1 MLLTLSGRTSSV
13 LLSLCVSSL
22 CFSFLI
28 IVLVSACM
36 YVCFMHETNCA
47 CVVFFLLDCMRAFN
61 NLIPVIFMI

>member
-28 IVLVSACM
+28 VVLVSVCM
-36 YVCFMHETNCA
+36 YIYFMHEPDCA
-47 CVVFFLLDCMRAFN
+47 CVFFFLLDCMRAFN
-61 NLIPVIFMI
+61 NLIFVI